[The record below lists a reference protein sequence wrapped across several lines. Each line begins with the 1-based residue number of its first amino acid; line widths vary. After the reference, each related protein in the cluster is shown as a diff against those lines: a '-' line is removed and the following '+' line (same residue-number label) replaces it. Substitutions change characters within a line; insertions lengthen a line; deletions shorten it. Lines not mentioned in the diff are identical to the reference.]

1 MRRLGISTSTPRK
14 LFSRAW
20 RTRIFSW
27 LSAGC
32 WLINQAYA
40 ENSRQTRAHL
50 VKLAIMTGHG
60 GGSNYERI
68 HDSHA
73 RAEKAM
79 SNEPRKL
86 VKLGSLTVLFGC
98 LALAGCGSTTAGSA
112 SEEPSSPTQSASL
125 ESSSPQ
131 ASAPEASTSPTAAA
145 SSSAAGES
153 EQTETIGGQELGKLP
168 SNAIEYADALVV
180 AWGNG
185 NEAQM
190 QQLATAQ
197 VITSLT

>member
-1 MRRLGISTSTPRK
+1 
-14 LFSRAW
+14 
-20 RTRIFSW
+20 
-27 LSAGC
+27 
-32 WLINQAYA
+32 
-40 ENSRQTRAHL
+40 
-50 VKLAIMTGHG
+50 
-60 GGSNYERI
+60 
-68 HDSHA
+68 
-73 RAEKAM
+73 M

-112 SEEPSSPTQSASL
+112 SEEPSSTTQSASL

-131 ASAPEASTSPTAAA
+131 ASAPETSTSPTAAA

-153 EQTETIGGQELGKLP
+153 EQTETIGGQELGNLP

-197 VITSLT
+197 VITSLTGHSKEGGAHWSQTSSDAGAGSVFVSYENTEDGSVLNLRVQNQVVGQGHEQGVVEANFE

>member
-1 MRRLGISTSTPRK
+1 MGDLFDGYGSTLAPRK
-14 LFSRAW
+14 TPAGSPAFDEMFGAPEHPGGAAPSRA
-20 RTRIFSW
+20 
-27 LSAGC
+27 
-32 WLINQAYA
+32 AYR
-40 ENSRQTRAHL
+40 EL
-50 VKLAIMTGHG
+50 YG
-60 GGSNYERI
+60 
-68 HDSHA
+68 
-73 RAEKAM
+73 
-79 SNEPRKL
+79 
-86 VKLGSLTVLFGC
+86 
-98 LALAGCGSTTAGSA
+98 ALARMTQ
-112 SEEPSSPTQSASL
+112 EELRGRTASL

-197 VITSLT
+197 VITSLTGHSKEGGAHWSQTSSDAGAGSVFVSYENTEDGSVLNLRVQNQVVGQGHEQGVVEANFE